1 MQMITSREAVQKI
14 TASDVQQQD
23 LETVESA
30 LAALPDDS
38 VLTAQFQNILRSV
51 RNGLNVNV
59 IIEDKELTPQQAADL
74 LQVSRPH
81 VLALVKRGELTA
93 HSVGSN
99 HRIPQSE
106 VLDMLARKTQASRD
120 VASAFANRDA
130 SKRALVARAVG
141 VDPEIARELGY

>member
-1 MQMITSREAVQKI
+1 MITSREAVQKI
-14 TASDVQQQD
+14 MASDVQQQD

-81 VLALVKRGELTA
+81 ILALVKRGELTA

-130 SKRALVARAVG
+130 SKRALIARAVG